1 MSLANA
7 TNEVIRFATYEV
19 YPRSGEIRKAGSKLK
34 LSEQPFQLLLAL
46 LEKPGEVVT
55 REELQKR
62 LWPNTFVD
70 VDHGLSTAVNKIREA
85 LSDSAE
91 NPRFVETLPRRGYR
105 FIAPVVD
112 SRPPKPTDEAEL
124 PSLQGDSATSSNPP
138 GKSRSSTHVILVV
151 AAVVLLAASAS
162 WFISRPR
169 NTRANRNP
177 LERTLTR
184 VTFQPGLQTGA
195 TWSPDGHSIA
205 YASIHDGKSDIWVQ
219 SLNGGEPL
227 QLTHGP
233 SNNWQP
239 DWSPDGKW
247 IAYRAEDGDGGLYVI
262 PAGGRAEVRRR
273 ISAFGVFPRW
283 SPDTRHV
290 VFLSIGFG
298 LASRVFFVDVD
309 DTGNEPHE
317 ILRQIT
323 GDPYWQPISA
333 AWNPD
338 GKRVTLWAWALDKEP
353 IHTFWT
359 GPIKSQDS
367 PIRTEIPKEISQ
379 QAEAAAGPGVGNWG
393 DDDYSFQWAPTGNA
407 IYLERSF
414 RGARNIFRLSVDP
427 STLRATGIQPVTT
440 GAQNE
445 AELAVSHDGRRLA
458 FTSQSD
464 EVRAWIFPF
473 DPLRGRLTGE
483 GSPATSPSFEAWQ
496 GSLTRDGKKLAF
508 ASRRAGKWE
517 IWQKS
522 FVDGSEAPIAADDSY
537 LRNEPHWSPD
547 GKQLAYM
554 RQDTS
559 TLKDQA
565 VVWDSA
571 TREERAV
578 TDWRGPVLL
587 VCDWSADGRWLLA
600 TVENPATHHHDIA
613 KIPASGHSGDVEQT
627 LIPTHDTTD
636 LYQSQFSPDGRWIVF
651 EAVKMGATPY
661 DESSI
666 FVVPSS
672 GASTG
677 ADWIRITDDKHW
689 NDKPRWSPDGK
700 SIYFISDRS
709 GYSNVF
715 RINFNP
721 SAGKPSGEATQITH
735 FADPTQM
742 INASMSDVGLSIT
755 RDRLM
760 LTMSRRSGS
769 IWVLDNIDR

>member
-1 MSLANA
+1 MSLENP
-7 TNEVIRFATYEV
+7 TPEVIRFATYEV
-19 YPRSGEIRKAGSKLK
+19 DPRSGEIRKGGARLK

-55 REELQKR
+55 RDELQKR
-62 LWPNTFVD
+62 LWPDTFVD
-70 VDHGLSTAVNKIREA
+70 VDHSLSAAVNKIREA
-85 LSDSAE
+85 LNDSAE

-105 FIAPVVD
+105 FIAPVID
-112 SRPPKPTDEAEL
+112 SRKPIREAEV
-124 PSLQGDSATSSNPP
+124 PSPQVESPHRPAA
-138 GKSRSSTHVILVV
+138 KSPTPIYLILVV
-151 AAVVLLAASAS
+151 AVLVLLVAAAG
-162 WFISRPR
+162 WFTWRPR
-169 NTRANRNP
+169 NNRNP

-195 TWSPDGHSIA
+195 TWSPDGRSIA

-219 SLNGGEPL
+219 SLSGQEPV

-239 DWSPDGKW
+239 DWSPDGKL
-247 IAYRAEDGDGGLYVI
+247 IAYRAEDGDGGLYVV
-262 PAGGRAEVRRR
+262 PVGARAEVRRQ
-273 ISAFGVFPRW
+273 ISPFGVYPRW
-283 SPDTRHV
+283 SLGSRHV

-298 LASRVFFVDVD
+298 LSSRVFVADVEN
-309 DTGNEPHE
+309 TGSEPHE
-317 ILRQIT
+317 ILTQIT
-323 GDPYWQPISA
+323 SDPSWQPLSA
-333 AWNPD
+333 SWHPD
-338 GKRVTLWAWALDKEP
+338 GKRVTLWAWGLDKEP

-359 GPIKSQDS
+359 GPIDS
-367 PIRTEIPKEISQ
+367 PDSPTRTEIPKEISQ
-379 QAEAAAGPGVGNWG
+379 EAEAAAGPGVGNWS
-393 DDDYSFQWAPTGNA
+393 DDDYGFQWAPTGKA

-427 STLRATGIQPVTT
+427 ATLRATGIEPVTT

-445 AELAVSHDGRRLA
+445 VELAVSRDGRRLA
-458 FTSQSD
+458 FTNQVD

-483 GSPATSPSFEAWQ
+483 GSATTSPTYEAWQ

-522 FVDGSEAPIAADDSY
+522 FIDGSEAPIAADDSY

-559 TLKDQA
+559 TLKDQV

-613 KIPASGHSGDVEQT
+613 KIPVSSHSGEVEQT
-627 LIPTHDTTD
+627 LIPTHETTD
-636 LYQSQFSPDGRWIVF
+636 LYQSQISPDGRWIVF
-651 EAVKMGATPY
+651 EAVKDGC
-661 DESSI
+661 DSLR
-666 FVVPSS
+666 
-672 GASTG
+672 
-677 ADWIRITDDKHW
+677 RILHL
-689 NDKPRWSPDGK
+689 RCAVHR
-700 SIYFISDRS
+700 SIY
-709 GYSNVF
+709 GP
-715 RINFNP
+715 IN
-721 SAGKPSGEATQITH
+721 GHRLDTH
-735 FADPTQM
+735 YRRQTLERQA
-742 INASMSDVGLSIT
+742 ALV
-755 RDRLM
+755 
-760 LTMSRRSGS
+760 SRREIDLLHFRPWRLLQCLPPKFQS
-769 IWVLDNIDR
+769 ICRQTLRRGYTNHPLRRPHRNDQRLHG

>member
-1 MSLANA
+1 MSEANP
-7 TNEVIRFATYEV
+7 TPEVIRFGTYEV
-19 YPRSGEIRKAGSKLK
+19 HPRSGEIRKAGAKLR

-46 LEKPGEVVT
+46 LEQPGEVVT

-105 FIAPVVD
+105 FIAPVID
-112 SRPPKPTDEAEL
+112 SRTPKPTREAEA
-124 PSLQGDSATSSNPP
+124 PSAPADSPNQYPA
-138 GKSRSSTHVILVV
+138 KSRTSPHVIFVV
-151 AAVVLLAASAS
+151 ASVVLLAAAAA

-169 NTRANRNP
+169 TNRANRNP

-219 SLNGGEPL
+219 SLTGGEPV

-239 DWSPDGKW
+239 DWSPDGKS
-247 IAYRAEDGDGGLYVI
+247 IAYRAEDGAGGLYIV

-273 ISAFGVFPRW
+273 ISPFGIYPRW
-283 SPDTRHV
+283 SSDNHHLA
-290 VFLSIGFG
+290 FLSIGFG
-298 LASRVFFVDVD
+298 LATRVFVVDVD
-309 DTGNEPHE
+309 GITNEPRE
-317 ILRQIT
+317 VLTQIT
-323 GDPYWQPISA
+323 SDPSWQPLSA
-333 AWNPD
+333 SWHPD
-338 GKRVTLWAWALDKEP
+338 GKRVSLWAWALDKDP

-359 GPIKSQDS
+359 GPIKSSDS

-379 QAEAAAGPGVGNWG
+379 EAEDAAGPGVGNWG
-393 DDDYSFQWAPTGNA
+393 DDDYGFQWAPAGNA

-427 STLRATGIQPVTT
+427 ATLRATGIEPVTT
-440 GAQNE
+440 GTQNE
-445 AELAVSHDGRRLA
+445 VELAVSRDGRRLA
-458 FTSQSD
+458 FTSQAY

-473 DPLRGRLTGE
+473 DPLRGRLTGD
-483 GSPATSPSFEAWQ
+483 GSPATSPTFEAWQ
-496 GSLTRDGKKLAF
+496 GSLTRDGQKLAI

-522 FVDGSEAPIAADDSY
+522 LVDGSETPIAADDSY
-537 LRNEPHWSPD
+537 LRNEPQWSPD

-559 TLKDQA
+559 ALKDQA
-565 VVWDSA
+565 VIWDSA

-587 VCDWSADGRWLLA
+587 VFDWSADGRWLLA
-600 TVENPATHHHDIA
+600 SVENPATHHHDIV
-613 KIPASGHSGDVEQT
+613 KIPVSSHSGEVEQT
-627 LIPTHDTTD
+627 LIPTVGKTD
-636 LYQSQFSPDGRWIVF
+636 LYQPRFSPDGRWIVF
-651 EAVKMGATPY
+651 EAVQMGAAPY
-661 DESSI
+661 DDSSI
-666 FVVPSS
+666 FVVPS
-672 GASTG
+672 TG
-677 ADWIRITDDKHW
+677 GQWIRITDDKHW

-700 SIYFISDRS
+700 SIYFISDRG
-709 GYSNVF
+709 GYYNVF
-715 RINFNP
+715 RKNFNP
-721 SAGKPSGEATQITH
+721 SAGKPVGDATQITN
-735 FADPTQM
+735 FADPGLM
-742 INASMSDVGLSIT
+742 ISPYLSEVGFSIT
-755 RDRLM
+755 KDRLM
-760 LTMSRRSGS
+760 LTMSHRSGS
-769 IWVLDNIDR
+769 IWILDHIDR